1 MKSSRIRLAWAA
13 GLALALTTAACGGG
27 SSGGTD
33 AGASGGS
40 SSSGSAKTQLTL
52 LVDNAETTVKAANA
66 VIEAFQKANPDITVK
81 LSTRPGGSDGDNI
94 VKTKLATGSME
105 DVFWYNSGSLL
116 QALSPAKNLVDL
128 TGSEALANVDES
140 FLPSVTQDGK
150 VYGAPWGDAMGG
162 GILYNKDVYAR
173 LGLTVPKTWAEFS
186 ANNDKI
192 KAANLTAVIGSFK
205 DTWTTQLF
213 VLGDY
218 CNVAASNPNWA
229 ADYTANKIKY
239 ATDPAALRGF
249 EKTAD
254 AKAKGWLN
262 KSAGS
267 TTFDQGIKLLAA
279 GKAAHFPMLTFAV
292 GSLPADQAS
301 KIGFFG
307 IPGDDAA
314 KNCGTIWMPGGQ
326 YIPSAG
332 KNIDAAKKFV
342 AFAASPAGV
351 EAGWA
356 VVPPTG
362 PSLVKD
368 ATVPSTA
375 LPIVNDI
382 KAYIDG
388 GNNSPALEFLSP
400 VKGPALEQITTAV
413 ESGQTSAKDA
423 AAQYDKDVE
432 KQAKQLGLAGW

>member
-1 MKSSRIRLAWAA
+1 MKSSRVRLTWAT
-13 GLALALTTAACGGG
+13 GLVLALATAACGSG
-27 SSGGTD
+27 SSGGAPA
-33 AGASGGS
+33 AGGSGGQAA
-40 SSSGSAKTQLTL
+40 GKTEITL
-52 LVDNAETTVKAANA
+52 LVDNAESTVKNAEAVVAAF
-66 VIEAFQKANPDITVK
+66 EKAHPDITVK
-81 LSTRPGGSDGDNI
+81 TSTRPGGADGDNL
-94 VKTKLATGSME
+94 VKTKLSTGSME

-116 QALSPAKNLVDL
+116 QALNPAKSLVDL
-128 TGSEALANVDES
+128 TGSPVLANVDES

-162 GILYNKDVYAR
+162 GILYNKDVYAEA
-173 LGLTVPKTWAEFS
+173 GLTVPKTWAEFT
-186 ANNDKI
+186 ANNDKL
-192 KAANLTAVIGSFK
+192 KAAGVTPVIGSFK

-229 ADYTANKIKY
+229 ADYTANKVKY

-249 EKTAD
+249 EKTAE
-254 AKAKGWLN
+254 ASSKGWLN

-267 TTFDQGIKLLAA
+267 TTFDQGMKLLVS
-279 GKAAHFPMLTFAV
+279 GKAAQFPMLTFPV
-292 GSLPADQAS
+292 GTLPKDQAA

-314 KNCGTIWMPGGQ
+314 KNCATLWMPGGQ

-332 KNIDAAKKFV
+332 KNIEAAKTFVGFV
-342 AFAASPAGV
+342 ASPEGVAAMYA
-351 EAGWA
+351 A
-356 VVPPTG
+356 VPPTG
-362 PSLVKD
+362 PSLVKGVTTPAD
-368 ATVPSTA
+368 AAPV
-375 LPIVNDI
+375 INDI

-413 ESGQTSAKDA
+413 ETGQTPAKEA
-423 AAQYDKDVE
+423 ADQYDKDVT

>member
-1 MKSSRIRLAWAA
+1 MKSSRIRFAGLA
-13 GLALALTTAACGGG
+13 GLALALTTAACGSGSSSAGAPAVGG
-27 SSGGTD
+27 SSGA
-33 AGASGGS
+33 AG
-40 SSSGSAKTQLTL
+40 AKTQITL
-52 LVDNAETTVKAANA
+52 LTDNAETTVKSVAAL
-66 VIEAFQKANPDITVK
+66 IEAFQKANPDITVK
-81 LSTRPGGSDGDNI
+81 ASTRPGGADGDNL

-128 TGSEALANVDES
+128 TGSDVIANVDPS

-162 GILYNKDVYAR
+162 GILYNKDVYAK
-173 LGLTVPKTWAEFS
+173 LGMTVPKTWAEFA

-192 KAANLTAVIGSFK
+192 KAANITPVLGSFK

-239 ATDPAALRGF
+239 ATDAAALRGF
-249 EKTAD
+249 EKTAEV
-254 AKAKGWLN
+254 KAKDWLN

-279 GKAAHFPMLTFAV
+279 GKAAQFPMLTFAV
-292 GSLPADQAS
+292 GSLPADQAG

-326 YIPSAG
+326 YIPSAS

-351 EAGWA
+351 EAAYA

-362 PSLVKD
+362 PSLVKGV
-368 ATVPSTA
+368 TVPSTA
-375 LPIVNDI
+375 LPIVSDI

-413 ESGQTSAKDA
+413 ESGQTSAKDGA
-423 AAQYDKDVE
+423 GQYDADVT